1 MLKNETLLKEE
12 IIYYSSHMN
21 ILKNSKLSIVTA
33 SQLEENIVSKIK
45 SGLSFGIPTEIF
57 KKSMNKINGKL
68 EELETYIK
76 LIMKDVSNKKDI
88 NPSDKNLF
96 TSLVKE
102 YKVLKSGG
110 YKDGIAKI
118 TKVFSVGLKIIAV
131 GLMVLGAMSIVSGPI
146 KALTIFGSVS
156 TMFSPEFYQTGISQ
170 SDITRAMMLNL
181 NNVNAIYAS
190 LSTNVAAYS
199 STMIASLQATISPLL
214 AGGLL
219 SPIGISILA
228 VGTLVIIG
236 FAIKKYIDYKNG
248 KINKEQLDKD
258 NEVITREVDKLV
270 IKAKTNK

>member
-21 ILKNSKLSIVTA
+21 ILKNSRLSIVTA
-33 SQLEENIVSKIK
+33 SQLEESIVSKIK
-45 SGLSFGIPTEIF
+45 GGLSFGIPTEIF
-57 KKSMNKINGKL
+57 KKSMNKISGKL

-248 KINKEQLDKD
+248 KISKEQLDKD